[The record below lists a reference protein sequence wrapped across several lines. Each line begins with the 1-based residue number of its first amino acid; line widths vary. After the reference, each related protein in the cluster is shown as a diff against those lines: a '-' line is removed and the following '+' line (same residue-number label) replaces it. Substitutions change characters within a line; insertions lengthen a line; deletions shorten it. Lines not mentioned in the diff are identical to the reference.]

1 MIILTQESDL
11 CDGEKKQ
18 ELLWRSVPKCL
29 MTIGRQG
36 VRESHCH
43 SLQDLLS
50 VHALVKVKVLA
61 TSHTETCINTLL
73 RETNAIHLQSKG
85 DTLLF
90 ASSKRIHNVHGVPGQ
105 GIGQIR

>member
-1 MIILTQESDL
+1 
-11 CDGEKKQ
+11 
-18 ELLWRSVPKCL
+18 
-29 MTIGRQG
+29 MTIGQQG

-61 TSHTETCINTLL
+61 TSHIETCINTLV
-73 RETNAIHLQSKG
+73 RETDAIHLQSKG

-90 ASSKRIHNVHGVPGQ
+90 ASSKRMQNVYGVHGQ
-105 GIGQIR
+105 GIGQIW